1 MLQSGDKKLVKAFED
16 KANKLREEMEK
27 FAQVPNTLK
36 EYSSWMS
43 SFQASH
49 FDQQLEIPGV
59 CSNLIFNTFVLIL
72 PECLL

>member
-1 MLQSGDKKLVKAFED
+1 MD
-16 KANKLREEMEK
+16 K
-27 FAQVPNTLK
+27 FAQAPNTLK

-59 CSNLIFNTFVLIL
+59 SSNLIFVTFVLIYL
-72 PECLL
+72 NVYYNL